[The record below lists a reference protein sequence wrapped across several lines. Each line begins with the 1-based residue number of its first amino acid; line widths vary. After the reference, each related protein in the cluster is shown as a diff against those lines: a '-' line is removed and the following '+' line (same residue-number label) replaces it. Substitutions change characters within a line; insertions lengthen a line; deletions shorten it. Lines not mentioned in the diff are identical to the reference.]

1 MLICYLCIKIPEI
14 YTFFYYKSMKIK
26 HFLVAI
32 VLAGFPSFVSAQ
44 LLPYQNHELSAEERA
59 EDLCKRLTLEEKSL
73 LMMNGS
79 PAIER
84 LGIPSFDWWS
94 EALHGVGRNGLA
106 TVFPSCIGMA
116 ASFDDDLIEEVFTAV
131 SDEARAK
138 NTLARR
144 EGKNGKYKGLSFWT
158 PNINV
163 FRDPRWGRGQ
173 ETYGEDPYMNGRMGL
188 RVVKGLQGDGT
199 GKYYKLHACAKH
211 YAVHSGP
218 EKTRHSFDIERLP
231 ARELWETYLPAFK
244 MLVKNGKVQ
253 QVMCAY
259 QRFEGSPCCG
269 SDRLLNSILRYDWG
283 FDGLVVSDCGAIGDF
298 YREGRHEV
306 SKDAKAASALGV
318 LSGTDVECGGVYKN
332 LPGAVKRGDVKES
345 DIDVCVKRLLKGRFE
360 LGDFDPDSIVP
371 WTSIPMSVVG
381 SVKHRE
387 LARKMAREQM
397 VLLKNNGILP
407 LSPDA
412 ANIMVMGPNAADSTM
427 MWGIYYGQPAH
438 TVTAL
443 EGLNA
448 RTGRNLPYA
457 RACAVTRMTDQES
470 VFGNFHCSKG
480 KGMEASYWNNTGMSG
495 QPDVEVVYTS
505 AISLDNGG
513 NTAFAPGVNLTNFT
527 TRIKGTYTADR
538 DEILRMVYNNDDGLR
553 IIINGDTVH
562 NRWKTDPLNFRDREF
577 AVEKGKKY
585 DIEVDY
591 MQLEDDATL
600 NFDILRSRDVTPADA
615 VAKAK
620 DAEVVIFIGG
630 ISPAYEREEAKVNE
644 PGFDNGDRTSI
655 ELPEPQREILKALH
669 SAGKKIVFVNCSGSA
684 VALTPENDVCDAIL
698 QAWYPGEQGG
708 HAIADVI
715 FGDYNPSGKLPVTFY
730 KNDSQLPAF
739 DDYLMEGR
747 TYRYMREAPL
757 YQFGY
762 GLSYT
767 RFDISRPVYSNDKI
781 KVRVKNTGKV
791 AGTEVVQVY
800 MRRPADADGPN
811 KTLRGYARV
820 TLAPGESRDVVIDFP
835 KHLFENW
842 DEKEQEMRVVPG
854 EYELMVGSSSADRD
868 LKKIKVK
875 I

>member
-371 WTSIPMSVVG
+371 WTSIPMIVVG

-448 RTGRNLPYA
+448 RTGRKLPYA

-538 DEILRMVYNNDDGLR
+538 DEMLRMVYNNDDGLR

-585 DIEVDY
+585 YIEVDY

-630 ISPAYEREEAKVNE
+630 ISPVYEREEAKVNE

>member
-538 DEILRMVYNNDDGLR
+538 DEMLRMVYNNDDGLR

-585 DIEVDY
+585 YIEVDY